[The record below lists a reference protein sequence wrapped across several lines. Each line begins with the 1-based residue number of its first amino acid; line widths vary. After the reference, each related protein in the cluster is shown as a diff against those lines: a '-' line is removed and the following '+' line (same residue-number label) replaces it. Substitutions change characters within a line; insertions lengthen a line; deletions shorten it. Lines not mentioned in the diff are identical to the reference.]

1 MTVRPIRITG
11 DPVLHTPALP
21 VTRFD
26 DELQQLL
33 YDMVDTMRAAP
44 GVGLAA
50 PQIGVSQQVFVWE
63 WMDDEGILQQ
73 GAVINPSLDV
83 GPQTTTSADPEAD
96 LEGCLSIPDLRFP
109 LVRANRVILRGTTP
123 QQTPLQITAEG
134 WLARIFQHEFDH
146 LQGTLYVDRLPWRE
160 KRRARREIR
169 GNDWGQPG
177 HSWTP
182 GVDAYELAE
191 EPEETQSG
199 SDSARGQ

>member
-63 WMDDEGILQQ
+63 WTDDEGILQQ
-73 GAVINPSLDV
+73 GAVINPTLDV
-83 GPQTTTSADPEAD
+83 GPRDRRSADPEAD

-123 QQTPLQITAEG
+123 QQNPLQITAEG

-146 LQGTLYVDRLPWRE
+146 LQGR
-160 KRRARREIR
+160 
-169 GNDWGQPG
+169 
-177 HSWTP
+177 SM
-182 GVDAYELAE
+182 
-191 EPEETQSG
+191 
-199 SDSARGQ
+199 